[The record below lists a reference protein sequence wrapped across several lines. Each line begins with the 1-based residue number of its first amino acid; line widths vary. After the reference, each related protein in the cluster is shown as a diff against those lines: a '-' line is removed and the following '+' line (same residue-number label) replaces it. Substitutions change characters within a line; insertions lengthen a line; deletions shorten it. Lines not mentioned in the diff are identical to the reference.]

1 MTQSYVTHSFTNQA
15 LDMNAAAISSVS
27 STLSLLGPF
36 NYNQAHSRTGSFSF
50 AGQAD
55 VPGGGG
61 GRGVP
66 TCFFFE
72 EAPSTDEV
80 RPYVANARTYVRT
93 AAAGTCKGISLFQ
106 NTATHA
112 KYCNTTQHTVT
123 R

>member
-1 MTQSYVTHSFTNQA
+1 
-15 LDMNAAAISSVS
+15 MNAAAISSVS

-36 NYNQAHSRTGSFSF
+36 NYNQAHSETGSFSF

-55 VPGGGG
+55 VPGEGGG
-61 GRGVP
+61 GVFP

-72 EAPSTDEV
+72 KAPSTDEV

-93 AAAGTCKGISLFQ
+93 AAAGTCKGISLLQ

-112 KYCNTTQHTVT
+112 TYCNTMQHTLT